1 MPMINPASF
10 TLSSTLIT
18 FPFRI
23 LLNFRYLIEIFNRK
37 LKSNQKSRTNFHFTI
52 NSFFSFERNVFRF
65 VFSVAHEKNFSKIG
79 KVSKCVFTFA
89 EKGVRSFTCIHFM
102 SVKKSQYIDFCM
114 FLETKKQKH
123 MFLLQA
129 NW

>member
-10 TLSSTLIT
+10 TLSSTFIT
-18 FPFRI
+18 SPFCI
-23 LLNFRYLIEIFNRK
+23 LLNFRYLIEVLNRK

-52 NSFFSFERNVFRF
+52 NSFFSFEINVFRF
-65 VFSVAHEKNFSKIG
+65 TFSVAHEKNFSEIG

-102 SVKKSQYIDFCM
+102 RVKKSHYINFCM

-123 MFLLQA
+123 MFLLQTK
-129 NW
+129 W